1 MLSDIRTLAPVFTS
15 VSCLPGDSKF
25 LPAQMWPKF
34 YGFLAEPHVLDDV
47 EALLHL
53 IEFLRKGDLPW
64 GWSAIPEDTSYDGL
78 REEKGSWSP
87 DAPPLQ
93 ESLVYAR
100 DRQ

>member
-1 MLSDIRTLAPVFTS
+1 MLSDIRTLAPVLTS

-25 LPAQMWPKF
+25 LPAQMWPETD
-34 YGFLAEPHVLDDV
+34 GFLAEPHVLDDV
-47 EALLHL
+47 EALLYL

-78 REEKGSWSP
+78 REEKGSWTP
-87 DAPPLQ
+87 DVPPLQ